1 MNISYNALGGD
12 AIQHLANALR
22 VNQGLK
28 KLELDISGNALRN
41 GSIQHIAHA
50 LQVNQHLK
58 RLELANCSITDDGL
72 CCLVKSIH
80 NHCALN
86 ALLLH
91 NSHRKFENAITENVI
106 PVLIECLQLQSS
118 HTLTELYLP
127 DNFELARSLH
137 DIREAINDIRKK
149 SGVPVL
155 EVKLR

>member
-1 MNISYNALGGD
+1 MKTLYLQKCSITSSESLAEALASNKYLNELNISYNALGGD

-86 ALLLH
+86 ALLLQ
-91 NSHRKFENAITENVI
+91 I
-106 PVLIECLQLQSS
+106 
-118 HTLTELYLP
+118 
-127 DNFELARSLH
+127 
-137 DIREAINDIRKK
+137 
-149 SGVPVL
+149 
-155 EVKLR
+155 